1 MEERKLEEIKHYDE
15 DAKNWHGG
23 SSDIQGVDVM
33 MMAGYRE
40 IYRILESEVAGKTVL
55 DYGCGHGMHSV
66 SIARFGG
73 KVTGVDL
80 SEESLKIA
88 KGRTEKEG
96 FGGHIQFVAGDCEAL
111 PFADQSFDIVFDGG
125 TFSSLDIEKAF
136 SEIARVLKPGG
147 LLIGIETL
155 GHNPL
160 ANFKRWINKKRG
172 TRTGW
177 AADHIMKMFDL
188 DRAKKYFDIL
198 ETRFFHFFSM
208 FAFPF
213 RNMPGGKM
221 LFRAL
226 DKIDNVVLKI
236 PFLKRYS
243 FKIVFVFSAK
253 GVSPKL

>member
-1 MEERKLEEIKHYDE
+1 MEERKIEEIKHYDA
-15 DAKNWHGG
+15 DALAWSGG

-33 MMAGYRE
+33 MMDSYKQV
-40 IYRILESEVAGKTVL
+40 YKILEREVLGKTVL

-88 KGRTEKEG
+88 KSRTEKEG
-96 FGGHIQFVAGDCEAL
+96 VGGQIQFVAGDCETL

-136 SEIARVLKPGG
+136 LEIARVLKPGG

-160 ANFKRWINKKRG
+160 ANFKRWLNKKRG

-177 AADHIMKMFDL
+177 AADHIMKMSDII
-188 DRAKKYFDIL
+188 RAKKYFDIR
-198 ETRFFHFFSM
+198 ETKFFHFFSM
-208 FAFPF
+208 FSFPF
-213 RNMPGGKM
+213 RNLPGGKI
-221 LFRAL
+221 LFRSL

-236 PFLKRYS
+236 PFLKRYG
-243 FKIVFVFSAK
+243 FKIVFVFK
-253 GVSPKL
+253 KK